1 MLSFVLRRLV
11 DDVCTLTWAVRVAT
25 LSHESASQTTAHCA
39 KYLVIQ
45 QRAVSKRVAPT
56 MGLLD
61 ALSGRVTRSARFRE
75 YVDAAFA
82 EVDHNANGSLDRA
95 ELHLAVVL
103 FFDKL
108 NAKVKKR
115 AVPPV
120 KAELMA
126 LFDEVDVD
134 KSGELSN
141 AEFTVYMERLCAQTT
156 SGLTVSLL
164 KSFIAVPATA
174 IALGVGI
181 KKVAPALHEKIK
193 EAKGLGSATIS
204 FCASQIVNKVPAFA
218 AVP

>member
-1 MLSFVLRRLV
+1 MSVLAPRRLV
-11 DDVCTLTWAVRVAT
+11 SPPREIFSLR
-25 LSHESASQTTAHCA
+25 SAFGV
-39 KYLVIQ
+39 KYLPSQ
-45 QRAVSKRVAPT
+45 QRGDATKRIAPT
-56 MGLLD
+56 MKLLD

-75 YVDAAFA
+75 YVDQSFA

-95 ELHLAVVL
+95 ELHLAVML

-115 AVPPV
+115 AIPPT

-126 LFDEVDVD
+126 LFDEVDTD
-134 KSGELSN
+134 ESGELSLE
-141 AEFTVYMERLCAQTT
+141 EFVAYMERLCAQCT

-164 KSFIAVPATA
+164 KSFIAVPFTA
-174 IALGVGI
+174 IALSVGI
-181 KKVAPALHEKIK
+181 KKVAPGMHQKIK
-193 EAKGLGSATIS
+193 EAKGLGSATLS